1 MTEAELHRLVDGCKK
16 KDRQSQQML
25 YQELYGF
32 AMKICLRYAGNRYE
46 ASEVL
51 NEGFFKALTNI
62 EKYDK
67 NRPIKAWL
75 SRIMY
80 NASIDYYRANLK
92 ESQMEDMEKADN
104 IAVEAVIERKLEY
117 EDLLK
122 MIQSLSPVY
131 RMVFNLYAIDGYSH
145 EEIAEMLSI
154 STGTSRSNLHKAR
167 QRLQQMLVLQYSTD
181 NAGFGEMK
189 IVTMTQPPVDKLF
202 RENFRKL

>member
-1 MTEAELHRLVDGCKK
+1 MTEAELHRLIDGCKK

-46 ASEVL
+46 ASEVM
-51 NEGFFKALTNI
+51 NEGFFKVLTNI

-167 QRLQQMLVLQYSTD
+167 QRLQQMLVLQSSTD